1 VTSSRR
7 QTLGLDISA
16 TSYRSA
22 ACQIGTHQACAES
35 TPDVA
40 PVDLS
45 LIYEACDCLCHAASD
60 QSRPGGDAARS
71 STYSGTPTPNIE
83 ANEGRAEG

>member
-7 QTLGLDISA
+7 QILGPDISA

-35 TPDVA
+35 TPDLT
-40 PVDLS
+40 PVDLP
-45 LIYEACDCLCHAASD
+45 LIYEACGCLCHFSSD

-71 STYSGTPTPNIE
+71 TTSSGTPAPNIE
-83 ANEGRAEG
+83 ATEGRA

>member
-7 QTLGLDISA
+7 QILGSDISA

-35 TPDVA
+35 TPDLA
-40 PVDLS
+40 PIDLP
-45 LIYEACDCLCHAASD
+45 LIYEACGCLCHSASD

-71 STYSGTPTPNIE
+71 STSSGTPAPNIE
-83 ANEGRAEG
+83 ATEGRV

>member
-7 QTLGLDISA
+7 QILGPDISA

-35 TPDVA
+35 TPYLA
-40 PVDLS
+40 PVDLP
-45 LIYEACDCLCHAASD
+45 LIYEACGCLCHSASD
-60 QSRPGGDAARS
+60 HSRPGGDAGRN
-71 STYSGTPTPNIE
+71 STTSGPSAPNIE
-83 ANEGRAEG
+83 ATEGRA